1 MKTNGLDEYGVSFN
15 RINNNNSG
23 YVFRVTYAGVRLIM
37 NHLGTDCKPVYCEQ
51 PLVFSNLYSYSV
63 ITGAFSVAFP
73 FQFAGF
79 YQFSKSTLNGTDTE
93 RRA

>member
-23 YVFRVTYAGVRLIM
+23 YAFRVTYTGVRLIM
-37 NHLGTDCKPVYCEQ
+37 NHLRADCKPEYCKQ
-51 PLVFSNLYSYSV
+51 LLIFNNLDSYSV